1 MLRLLN
7 VHDTLQATE
16 AKRISQLSATRPALA
31 PSARHHLGSSPVA
44 WNRTCALAEMG
55 FRAFFPPDGT
65 APPPADGS
73 SLPVAYSL
81 LASSRL
87 GYSPKM
93 AYHRAYHTTF
103 RKRGSN
109 TNFCFRQKICG
120 LTSRGPAAPL
130 DPTRSPVAAA
140 HSPAGEAAANCPL
153 GIPHHHCFH
162 HLLNP
167 KRTNYMSN
175 LTFPLPSLM
184 STSHQSLSQPCGALA
199 VQPCLAPVP
208 SPPQP
213 STPLS
218 ASQSEK
224 PATAPVSP
232 LPVARCSVK
241 GCVFP
246 VSTPGHN
253 QCHYHDLLQSEA
265 ELFQSHQPSHLLAL
279 HAPFGI
285 PDEEPDDS
293 RQKDRKRQAAEREA
307 FILDEAA

>member
-1 MLRLLN
+1 M
-7 VHDTLQATE
+7 
-16 AKRISQLSATRPALA
+16 
-31 PSARHHLGSSPVA
+31 
-44 WNRTCALAEMG
+44 AEMG

-184 STSHQSLSQPCGALA
+184 STPRQALSQPCGALA

-232 LPVARCSVK
+232 MPVARCSVK

-246 VSTPGHN
+246 RFHPGS
-253 QCHYHDLLQSEA
+253 QSMPLPRSSA
-265 ELFQSHQPSHLLAL
+265 IGSGAFSITSAVTLAGATSAL
-279 HAPFGI
+279 RHPRRGTRRFPPTRPKTAGRGAGGVHPGRSCLI
-285 PDEEPDDS
+285 KS
-293 RQKDRKRQAAEREA
+293 
-307 FILDEAA
+307 